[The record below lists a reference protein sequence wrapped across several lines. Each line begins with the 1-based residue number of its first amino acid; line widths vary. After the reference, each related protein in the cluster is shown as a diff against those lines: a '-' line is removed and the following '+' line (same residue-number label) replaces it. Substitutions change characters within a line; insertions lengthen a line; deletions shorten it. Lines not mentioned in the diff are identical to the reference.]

1 MKTSLTSVPPARSW
15 CQRHPM
21 GRHRKPLVLGR
32 GLYNGSQDDWTNGSV
47 SGVQAYDYALTT
59 NQVTV
64 LYQSIP

>member
-1 MKTSLTSVPPARSW
+1 
-15 CQRHPM
+15 M

-59 NQVTV
+59 NQVTA
-64 LYQSIP
+64 LYQSIPWSPPA